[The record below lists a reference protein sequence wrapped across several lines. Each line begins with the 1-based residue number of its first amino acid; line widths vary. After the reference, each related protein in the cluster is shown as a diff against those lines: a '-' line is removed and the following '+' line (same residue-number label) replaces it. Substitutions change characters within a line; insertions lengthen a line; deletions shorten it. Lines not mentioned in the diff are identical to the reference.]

1 MCAGS
6 AFAESVSRGCITDHG
21 VNAMTG
27 SVQHMTGRPVV
38 VSTITDCFKW
48 LPYVFFFFSSSL

>member
-6 AFAESVSRGCITDHG
+6 VFAESVSRGCITDHG

-27 SVQHMTGRPVV
+27 FVQHMTGRPVV
-38 VSTITDCFKW
+38 VSKAYFK
-48 LPYVFFFFSSSL
+48 LKLH